1 MVLIFG
7 GAMCCIAWR
16 VKKEALKMFMD
27 DDSDNESVTGRPP
40 VLNKVKKMEEMKKL
54 PFYKKQKQPE
64 NPLKRE
70 ARLEKARVAALK
82 KKEAERLAEEKKNK
96 KKKPVSN
103 GSPLGSS
110 MDGDLEAPRTPTAD
124 EEEGGGAP
132 GPWSTYSYAY
142 EKTVEAE
149 RKKKA
154 AEHEAWKAEMM
165 GELAAAEEAA
175 QKDAAAEE
183 RAAILSR
190 ERQEA
195 IARDR
200 VASFSALPPQTS
212 RRETPTRGASE
223 SKESTED
230 FKALSADKRASKK
243 AAEAER
249 RKAKR
254 AAAEAEAKAWQA
266 QRMNKPPEQI

>member
-1 MVLIFG
+1 
-7 GAMCCIAWR
+7 MCCIAWS
-16 VKKEALKMFMD
+16 VKKEALKMFME
-27 DDSDNESVTGRPP
+27 DDSDDESVTGRPP
-40 VLNKVKKMEEMKKL
+40 VINKVKKMEEMKKM

-70 ARLEKARVAALK
+70 ARLEKARLAALK
-82 KKEAERLAEEKKNK
+82 KKEAERLAEERKNK

-103 GSPLGSS
+103 GSPPGSS
-110 MDGDLEAPRTPTAD
+110 MDGGIEAPHTPSPKD
-124 EEEGGGAP
+124 EEEGGGDP

-165 GELAAAEEAA
+165 SELAAAEEAA

-183 RAAILSR
+183 RAAVLTR

-212 RRETPTRGASE
+212 RGETPSRGARE
-223 SKESTED
+223 SKESMED
-230 FKALSADKRASKK
+230 FKAMSAEKRASKK

-254 AAAEAEAKAWQA
+254 AAAEAEANAWQA
-266 QRMNKPPEQI
+266 QRMNKAPEQI